1 MVDISLNCLHI
12 QEGYENYE
20 FTLITNTENSVEKF
34 KKDIKEKS
42 TGAEEDIFN
51 DIEADQLTLWQVRVD
66 YSEEKEFS
74 SFTSDSKNLKKL
86 EGIIGDYWTEQ
97 PPKEFV
103 HVIVFV
109 PYLTI
114 LRMLDS
120 LTILSQAVAF
130 EDYTNISL
138 QQLYNEQSIKQ
149 GNILFYNRTYKDVEF
164 AHKCKIKDIY
174 NIRKLSVIFT
184 FADNKEMLMS
194 FDSLTELELYILK
207 SNDRFKNIK
216 RATGSAYNWFFIIDK
231 DVNKGSITEL
241 RKQYVKN
248 KINPTDI
255 EKEEKEEAE
264 NKKNI
269 NMDPVKL
276 GDRVIFPVRDS
287 IRFKL
292 LNKAKNELLKIYDK
306 KIPFFCVIEA
316 LVDDKEVLVAFVDQP
331 EGTPV
336 HLPAEFESFPVL
348 ISYEALEL
356 FHRSYHKDLI
366 PGISIGKQDESLNAI
381 TLGALFQNTAV
392 SNKTFILTAKH
403 SVGKEDEKVV
413 QPETLDEV
421 NATKATRYNFIGADS
436 ACHYLDYAF
445 CEVVKDREIPESP
458 NVPFGQHIQIR
469 SIKTSVNNSDE
480 FVYVKKV
487 GRTTFLREG
496 LIQDMWVPFYPP
508 IVKRKGRKEPKERSQ
523 RFALLVFG
531 INKQTFSERGDSGAA
546 VFDDD
551 GKLWGIVIA
560 GMRRVSYVI
569 PIHLI
574 LDDVKERFNVIFT
587 LKNEP
592 EEKEPEEK
600 ELN

>member
-174 NIRKLSVIFT
+174 NIRKLSVILT

-264 NKKNI
+264 NKKKI

-292 LNKAKNELLKIYDK
+292 LNKAKNELLKRYDK

-366 PGISIGKQDESLNAI
+366 PGISIA
-381 TLGALFQNTAV
+381 
-392 SNKTFILTAKH
+392 
-403 SVGKEDEKVV
+403 
-413 QPETLDEV
+413 
-421 NATKATRYNFIGADS
+421 
-436 ACHYLDYAF
+436 
-445 CEVVKDREIPESP
+445 
-458 NVPFGQHIQIR
+458 
-469 SIKTSVNNSDE
+469 
-480 FVYVKKV
+480 
-487 GRTTFLREG
+487 
-496 LIQDMWVPFYPP
+496 
-508 IVKRKGRKEPKERSQ
+508 
-523 RFALLVFG
+523 
-531 INKQTFSERGDSGAA
+531 
-546 VFDDD
+546 
-551 GKLWGIVIA
+551 
-560 GMRRVSYVI
+560 
-569 PIHLI
+569 
-574 LDDVKERFNVIFT
+574 
-587 LKNEP
+587 
-592 EEKEPEEK
+592 
-600 ELN
+600 

>member
-174 NIRKLSVIFT
+174 NIRKLSVILT

-264 NKKNI
+264 NKKKI

-292 LNKAKNELLKIYDK
+292 LNKAKNELLKRYDK

-366 PGISIGKQDESLNAI
+366 PGISIAWERRMKKWFNR
-381 TLGALFQNTAV
+381 
-392 SNKTFILTAKH
+392 KH
-403 SVGKEDEKVV
+403 SMRP
-413 QPETLDEV
+413 Q
-421 NATKATRYNFIGADS
+421 
-436 ACHYLDYAF
+436 
-445 CEVVKDREIPESP
+445 VVKDREIPESP